1 MANKFNEFF
10 SSFQSEREPDDKT
23 CLNFIYNGFNKDI
36 RSKIKDITFSFE
48 PTDEAEITKIIKE
61 LDNKA
66 SAGITG
72 IPATVLK
79 ATHLSIVP
87 YLKQLFNDCI
97 KSGVVLDEWKAA
109 LITVPHKKVLLMT

>member
-1 MANKFNEFF
+1 M
-10 SSFQSEREPDDKT
+10 
-23 CLNFIYNGFNKDI
+23 
-36 RSKIKDITFSFE
+36 
-48 PTDEAEITKIIKE
+48 
-61 LDNKA
+61 DNKA

-97 KSGVVLDEWKAA
+97 ESGVVLDEWKAA
-109 LITVPHKKVLLMT
+109 LITVLHKKGATDDMNQYRGISILPIIFEKIFAMQIKNYFIKKF